1 MRNLFVRQ
9 YDAFGDW
16 VSINGLIRYIMDQRR
31 YDKVYL
37 VLEYN
42 DGRKNF
48 LQLLYGDEPKNP
60 YRYGQTFGSNMHNQ
74 R

>member
-16 VSINGLIRYIMDQRR
+16 VSINGLIRYVIDQRR

-48 LQLLYGDEPKNP
+48 LELLYGDEPKIH
-60 YRYGQTFGSNMHNQ
+60 TVMDLSLIHI
-74 R
+74 